1 MDINDN
7 KIADREIYLT
17 RMQRSILDKMFFIDK
32 VFEPFEYVLDFG
44 CANGELIKALR
55 GMCPEYKYAGYD
67 IDADMIKAAK
77 ANVKDVPFFGEWD
90 SIDIPFENSLLNISS
105 TIHEVYSYGTDSD
118 VKEFWGRVFD
128 SGFRYVTVRDMMFSD
143 KLERPADETMLTA
156 VRSGGYTSQLADFE
170 AEWGSITTQKQL
182 VHYLLKYRYTQ
193 NWEREVRE
201 NYFPVSA
208 EKLLSLVP
216 DSYSITY
223 CELFT
228 LPFTA
233 WQIRNDF
240 GFTLKDTTH
249 IKLILERR

>member
-44 CANGELIKALR
+44 CANGGLIKALR

-67 IDADMIKAAK
+67 IDADMIKAARE
-77 ANVKDVPFFGEWD
+77 NVPGVPFFTEWD
-90 SIDIPFENSLLNISS
+90 SIDVPFENSLLNISS
-105 TIHEVYSYGTDSD
+105 TIHEVYSYGTDKD
-118 VKEFWGRVFD
+118 VEEFWGRVFD
-128 SGFRYVTVRDMMFSD
+128 SGFRYVTVRDMMFTE
-143 KLERPADETMLTA
+143 KLERPADEKMLGA
-156 VRSGGYTSQLADFE
+156 VRSGAFTSQLSDFE
-170 AEWGSITTQKQL
+170 DEWGSITTQKQL

-223 CELFT
+223 CELFA

-233 WQIRNDF
+233 WQIRKDF
-240 GFTLKDTTH
+240 GFTLEDTTH